1 MTPIS
6 NIICEYKLPLERIL
20 AEEENED
27 FKGIEWDELAFDTF
41 SFFSESEFQRSS
53 YFISEDGLIYE
64 HVFNL
69 ELKRNQKGE
78 LIPEEVDGGLTNLE
92 FTGEIAFGTE
102 IFGKDYDYEMIFKA
116 LFFKGD
122 LKELKLD
129 HFSRKD
135 NSTRKKTAKKIQK
148 QVQLQQARKRNPIYL
163 FTLALKFTVASL
175 IQIPKWILFKTFAL
189 IMRLELWCKD
199 R

>member
-1 MTPIS
+1 MIPIS
-6 NIICEYKLPLERIL
+6 NIICEHPLPLDKVLSEQ
-20 AEEENED
+20 EDED
-27 FKGIEWDELAFDTF
+27 FKGIEWDEFAFDTF
-41 SFFSESEFQRSS
+41 SFFNENEFQTSS
-53 YFISEDGLIYE
+53 YLISEDGLFYE
-64 HVFNL
+64 HVFNI
-69 ELKRNQKGE
+69 ELDRDENDQPAPKE
-78 LIPEEVDGGLTNLE
+78 IDAGLTRQD
-92 FTGEIAFGTE
+92 FTGEIIFGTE
-102 IFGKDYDYEMIFKA
+102 IFGKEYDYEIIFKA

-122 LKELKLD
+122 LKELELD

-163 FTLALKFTVASL
+163 FASALKFTVASL

>member
-1 MTPIS
+1 VIPIS
-6 NIICEYKLPLERIL
+6 NIICEHPLPLDKVLSEQ
-20 AEEENED
+20 EDED
-27 FKGIEWDELAFDTF
+27 FKGIEWDEFAFDTF
-41 SFFSESEFQRSS
+41 SFFNENEFQTSS
-53 YFISEDGLIYE
+53 YLISEDGLFYE
-64 HVFNL
+64 HVFNI
-69 ELKRNQKGE
+69 ELDRDENDQPAPKE
-78 LIPEEVDGGLTNLE
+78 IDAGLTRQD
-92 FTGEIAFGTE
+92 FTGEIIFGTE
-102 IFGKDYDYEMIFKA
+102 IFGKEYDYEIIFKA

-122 LKELKLD
+122 LKELELD

-163 FTLALKFTVASL
+163 FASALKFTVASL

>member
-122 LKELKLD
+122 LEELELD

-135 NSTRKKTAKKIQK
+135 N
-148 QVQLQQARKRNPIYL
+148 
-163 FTLALKFTVASL
+163 
-175 IQIPKWILFKTFAL
+175 
-189 IMRLELWCKD
+189 
-199 R
+199 

>member
-1 MTPIS
+1 MVSP
-6 NIICEYKLPLERIL
+6 
-20 AEEENED
+20 
-27 FKGIEWDELAFDTF
+27 
-41 SFFSESEFQRSS
+41 
-53 YFISEDGLIYE
+53 
-64 HVFNL
+64 
-69 ELKRNQKGE
+69 KRNQKGE

-122 LKELKLD
+122 LKELELD

-163 FTLALKFTVASL
+163 FALALKFTVASL

-189 IMRLELWCKD
+189 IIRLELWCKD